1 MNFKLSLAASR
12 EKIVQE
18 CGKITLPKTFTH
30 KYQINPGEKV
40 FCLLDINPTRM
51 YTIEWGLIPHWAKR
65 LNNRANLTEINT
77 EDIASKPS
85 SRIPFR
91 SKRGI
96 IVADG
101 IYFLKKRGLEIT
113 PYRIER
119 KDGQLMRFACLW
131 DEWKTN
137 DTYLATT
144 ALITRKVG
152 DFISESF
159 PIEFNQEETTAWME
173 EQSLTIAENMLT
185 KTFRSE
191 LYNIYKVTNRIMD
204 SEYNEQDLQV
214 PVPEERNLFSLV

>member
-1 MNFKLSLAASR
+1 MSFKLSLAASR

-18 CGKITLPKTFTH
+18 CGKITLPKSFTH

-65 LNNRANLTEINT
+65 LNNRANLTEMNV

-96 IVADG
+96 IVADA
-101 IYFLKKRGLEIT
+101 IYFIRKKGLELT

-131 DEWKTN
+131 DEWKSE
-137 DTYLATT
+137 DKYMATT
-144 ALITRKVG
+144 AMVTRKVSS
-152 DFISESF
+152 FISDSF
-159 PIEFNQEETTAWME
+159 PIEFNQEETQAWME
-173 EQSLTIAENMLT
+173 EENLSVAENMLN
-185 KTFRSE
+185 KAFRPE
-191 LYNIYKVTNRIMD
+191 LYNFYKVTNRILD
-204 SEYNEQDLQV
+204 TEYNEQDLQV
-214 PVPEERNLFSLV
+214 AVPEEVNLFSFL